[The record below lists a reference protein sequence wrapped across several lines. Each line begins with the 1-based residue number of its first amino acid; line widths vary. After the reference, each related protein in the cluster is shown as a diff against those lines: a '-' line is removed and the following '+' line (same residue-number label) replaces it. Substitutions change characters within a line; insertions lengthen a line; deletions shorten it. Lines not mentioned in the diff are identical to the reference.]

1 MSKRSLKNKVYPH
14 KRVRN
19 ATVYLN
25 NRYQIIH
32 QNHSIVEIAQWIVE
46 YIWTILNKIIWNYF
60 VYFDNILMLLLTGIV
75 FSYPIFQKSYIWY
88 KMGSSLLHEQIFPRW
103 TLKNELDPILCTFS
117 YSTVFLSICI
127 LHIHR

>member
-19 ATVYLN
+19 VTVYLDN
-25 NRYQIIH
+25 TYQIIH

-46 YIWTILNKIIWNYF
+46 YTYMDNFELENMELFCLFWQY
-60 VYFDNILMLLLTGIV
+60 VYVLLTGIV

-117 YSTVFLSICI
+117 YSTVFYMHTTYS
-127 LHIHR
+127 